1 MAAKRKKRH
10 NVIPVKWVN
19 RNGIPVFGKDQDL
32 NQIFSQL
39 TLEDHDTDGVDGFPK
54 KALTE
59 NQKRVI
65 KDRHGLP
72 FLDKELHLS
81 DMFKV
86 PEAAVED
93 DNADNE
99 NFSELLE
106 SSLKGKNQDTLLRE
120 KRDRDPPRPVPL
132 KKRLKRY
139 PPPQNQL
146 DLHGLTAMEAQSR
159 TETYLRHSWRN
170 GFFTL
175 RVVVGRGLHSEF
187 GAVLPHVVED
197 LLVRLKRDGVVLWFE
212 WDRKIKS
219 HSGSLVVYLNQF
231 D

>member
-1 MAAKRKKRH
+1 M
-10 NVIPVKWVN
+10 V
-19 RNGIPVFGKDQDL
+19 
-32 NQIFSQL
+32 SQRRL
-39 TLEDHDTDGVDGFPK
+39 
-54 KALTE
+54 LTE

-120 KRDRDPPRPVPL
+120 KRGQRSPP
-132 KKRLKRY
+132 
-139 PPPQNQL
+139 
-146 DLHGLTAMEAQSR
+146 A
-159 TETYLRHSWRN
+159 
-170 GFFTL
+170 
-175 RVVVGRGLHSEF
+175 
-187 GAVLPHVVED
+187 GAT
-197 LLVRLKRDGVVLWFE
+197 
-212 WDRKIKS
+212 
-219 HSGSLVVYLNQF
+219 
-231 D
+231 